1 LRGSINRAD
10 EGAPYSASAVTR
22 LWRWPRPLC
31 AVAVLMALGS
41 LSGGCSYQL
50 GGWAAKDDKADTV
63 TRTSAIAP
71 PKAAPR
77 ATSASM
83 PPDSDLAF
91 AKAAAADVLNRGKA
105 DMSLTWENPQTGA
118 RGTVTPI
125 ASAHSQAGVTCRDF
139 LASYVRE
146 GAESWLQGEACQAD
160 QGKWEVK
167 SIRPWRRT

>member
-10 EGAPYSASAVTR
+10 DGAPYSASAVTR
-22 LWRWPRPLC
+22 LWRLPRPLC
-31 AVAVLMALGS
+31 VVAVLAAVAS
-41 LSGGCSYQL
+41 LSGGCSYRL
-50 GGWAAKDDKADTV
+50 APWTKDDKADTPA
-63 TRTSAIAP
+63 RTGAVAP
-71 PKAAPR
+71 PKTAPHATAA
-77 ATSASM
+77 
-83 PPDSDLAF
+83 
-91 AKAAAADVLNRGKA
+91 
-105 DMSLTWENPQTGA
+105 SLPWENPQTGA

-125 ASAHSQAGVTCRDF
+125 ASSHSEAGVTCRDF